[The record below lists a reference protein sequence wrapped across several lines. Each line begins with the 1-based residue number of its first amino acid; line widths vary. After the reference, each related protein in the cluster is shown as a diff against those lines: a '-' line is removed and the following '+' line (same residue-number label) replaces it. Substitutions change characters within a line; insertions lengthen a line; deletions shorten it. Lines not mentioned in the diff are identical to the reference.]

1 MALRFVWSCWRFL
14 WAREGKRPLSRGV
27 GGTLAPESGL
37 GRGAALA
44 TNMACELLTVGQM
57 AQADAITIE
66 MGTPG
71 FTLMQAAGCAVAQAI
86 TQRWSP
92 RDTVVLCGPGNNGGD
107 GLVAAAQLLQ
117 RGWPVRV
124 AMLSESDQLR
134 GDARLAWELWQAQ
147 SAVNAP
153 GACLAAPL
161 DCHCLDGQALVVD
174 ALFGAGLTRPVEGV
188 AATVLAKAQSK
199 GLPIVAVDVPSGVWG
214 DSGIASGAVHCEL
227 TVTFFHYKPGHLL
240 MPGRLLCGERVLA
253 DIGVADTVLPRLQV
267 RTWENTPAL
276 WQTVHPRADQIG
288 HKYHRGHAL
297 VWGGPLMTGAPRL
310 AARAAARV
318 GAGLTTVCVPQAV
331 WPVYATSL
339 ASIMVHPLVG
349 EGPNQWQGGL
359 QTLLDD
365 ARLSAVLIG
374 PGALGGTHPGGL
386 KGLVLT
392 VLASGR
398 PVVLDADALSVFQDD
413 PSLLFAAIA
422 GHGRPV
428 VMTPH
433 DGEFAR
439 IFAPASMIG
448 CEGKLA
454 RARKAA
460 QLSGAIVL
468 LKGPDTVVAAPDGR
482 AAINASAPPTLA
494 TAGSGDV
501 LAGLILGLLA
511 QGMPAWQAACAAVWL
526 HSQAAQAF
534 GPGLM
539 ADDLPDMIPVA
550 LRRLA
555 GLEGS

>member
-1 MALRFVWSCWRFL
+1 
-14 WAREGKRPLSRGV
+14 
-27 GGTLAPESGL
+27 
-37 GRGAALA
+37 
-44 TNMACELLTVGQM
+44 MACELLTVGQM
-57 AQADAITIE
+57 AQADALTIE
-66 MGTPG
+66 AGTPG
-71 FTLMQAAGCAVAQAI
+71 FTLMQAAGLAVAQAI
-86 TQRWSP
+86 VQRWSP
-92 RDTVVLCGPGNNGGD
+92 RATVVLCGPGNNGGD
-107 GLVAAAQLLQ
+107 GLVAAAELLQ
-117 RGWPVRV
+117 QGWPVRV
-124 AMLSESDQLR
+124 AMLAEPERLA
-134 GDARLAWELWQAQ
+134 GDARLAWAHWQARRAACAPGQ
-147 SAVNAP
+147 TLSAV
-153 GACLAAPL
+153 L
-161 DCHCLDGQALVVD
+161 DEASLDGQALVVD
-174 ALFGAGLTRPVEGV
+174 ALFGAGLTRPLDGM
-188 AATVLAKAQSK
+188 AARVLAKAQRK

-214 DSGIASGAVHCEL
+214 DSGVSSGAVHCDV
-227 TVTFFHYKPGHLL
+227 TVTFFRFKPAHLL

-253 DIGVADTVLPRLQV
+253 DIGVPDAVLTRLQV
-267 RTWENTPAL
+267 RAWQNEPAL
-276 WQTVHPRADQIG
+276 WQTVYPQADVAG

-318 GAGLTTVCVPQAV
+318 GAGLTTVCVPQSA
-331 WPVYATSL
+331 WPVYAASL
-339 ASIMVHPLVG
+339 TSIMVHPLVG

-386 KGLVLT
+386 KALVLT

-428 VMTPH
+428 VITPH

-439 IFAPASMIG
+439 IFAPSTLAG

-454 RARKAA
+454 KARKAA

-482 AAINASAPPTLA
+482 AIINASAPPTLA

-501 LAGLILGLLA
+501 LAGLIMGLLA

-526 HSQAAQAF
+526 HGEAAQAF
-534 GPGLM
+534 GPGLV
-539 ADDLPDMIPVA
+539 AEDLPEKVPVA

-555 GLEGS
+555 AQGQD

>member
-1 MALRFVWSCWRFL
+1 MGCDGVT
-14 WAREGKRPLSRGV
+14 LS
-27 GGTLAPESGL
+27 TKPGL
-37 GRGAALA
+37 GRCAALA

-57 AQADAITIE
+57 AQADALTIE
-66 MGTPG
+66 AGTPG
-71 FTLMQAAGCAVAQAI
+71 FVLMQSAGRAVASAI
-86 TQRWSP
+86 VQRWSP
-92 RDTVVLCGPGNNGGD
+92 RATVVLCGPGNNGGD
-107 GLVAAAQLLQ
+107 GLVVATVLLQ
-117 RGWPVRV
+117 QGWPVRIALLAEPEHLV
-124 AMLSESDQLR
+124 
-134 GDARLAWELWQAQ
+134 GDARLAWEAWQAQ
-147 SAVNAP
+147 CADMTSPDVANDSVHTSRT
-153 GACLAAPL
+153 LPL
-161 DCHCLDGQALVVD
+161 GSTCLDGQALVVD
-174 ALFGAGLTRPVEGV
+174 ALFGAGLTRPLDGV
-188 AATVLAKAQSK
+188 AAEVLAKAQAK

-214 DSGIASGAVHCEL
+214 DSGISTGAVHCDL
-227 TVTFFHYKPGHLL
+227 TVTFFRFKPGHLL

-253 DIGVADTVLPRLQV
+253 DIGVSDAVLPRV
-267 RTWENTPAL
+267 KARAWENAPAV
-276 WQTVHPRADQIG
+276 WQTVRPRADVAG

-318 GAGLTTVCVPQAV
+318 GSGLTTVCVPNAV
-331 WPVYATSL
+331 WPVYAASL
-339 ASIMVHPLVG
+339 NSIMVHPLAG

-365 ARLSAVLIG
+365 ERLSAVLIG
-374 PGALGGTHPGGL
+374 PGALGGTHPEGF

-428 VMTPH
+428 VITPH

-439 IFAPASMIG
+439 IFSAASMVG
-448 CEGKLA
+448 CVGKLA

-482 AAINASAPPTLA
+482 VVVNASAPATLA

-501 LAGLILGLLA
+501 LAGLIVGLLA

-526 HSQAAQAF
+526 HGEAAQAF
-534 GPGLM
+534 GPGLL
-539 ADDLPDMIPVA
+539 ADDLPDLVPTA

-555 GLEGS
+555 AQDPD